1 MNFSLAKTG
10 VEIRFHVKN
19 CDWIPE
25 RIRDKLYEQVRIS
38 IVSYQLRV
46 LSCGVI
52 LYVPIS
58 FKNINRINK
67 DGYLIITSEK
77 TRKNLLNQADC
88 IEKIR
93 TMIFEAAKVPKGI
106 SKEDL
111 AQIEIR

>member
-1 MNFSLAKTG
+1 M
-10 VEIRFHVKN
+10 
-19 CDWIPE
+19 
-25 RIRDKLYEQVRIS
+25 
-38 IVSYQLRV
+38 
-46 LSCGVI
+46 
-52 LYVPIS
+52 
-58 FKNINRINK
+58 
-67 DGYLIITSEK
+67 IITSEK